1 MLYKALTMK
10 LSGRTPAADR
20 SRPSWL
26 ALAAAA
32 VAIGGAVVA
41 AVAGSRDAT
50 PLYRVLAGTVTAG
63 DTVITGNDGARLAL
77 ADGSR
82 LAMRP
87 FSGLSIERRHEGLV
101 VRLKQGGIIASA
113 APQGTRDLRI
123 ETKDKTFT
131 VVGTIAVTTGTEG
144 SRTWPCGSRD
154 ASEAERFTLELPI
167 SMFCVDR

>member
-1 MLYKALTMK
+1 MQV
-10 LSGRTPAADR
+10 SGAAPAADR
-20 SRPSWL
+20 ARPSWP

-32 VAIGGAVVA
+32 VALGAAVFA

-82 LAMRP
+82 IAMRP
-87 FSGLSIERRHEGLV
+87 FSGLSIERRREGLV
-101 VRLKQGGIIASA
+101 IRLKQGGIVASA

-123 ETKDKTFT
+123 ETRDKTFT
-131 VVGTIAVTTGTEG
+131 VIGTIAVTTGTEG
-144 SRTWPCGSRD
+144 SRSWPCGSRD
-154 ASEAERFTLELPI
+154 ASEVERFTLELSI
-167 SMFCVDR
+167 SMFCVY